1 MGREMTL
8 PASGSISSDQIMA
21 ELRVANPTRAFPL
34 SLTDADVLALAG
46 KSVPPISIPADLY
59 GKGAYTAM
67 SGSVPDVSDTA
78 TSNPPSNTAVHIAI
92 SVVFTGGQA
101 PFSYA
106 WSHVSGNGTVT
117 AANASST
124 TADFINN
131 RFSAPGEVQSQVVQ
145 CVVTDATAATLTRTG
160 TATMTLT

>member
-1 MGREMTL
+1 MTL
-8 PASGSISSDQIMA
+8 PASGSISLGDVMT
-21 ELRVANPTRAFPL
+21 ELRTVNAGRAYPI
-34 SLTDADVLALAG
+34 SLGDSDVRSLAG
-46 KSVPPISIPADLY
+46 VASGAISLSDLY

-67 SGSVPDVSDTA
+67 SGSVPNVSDTA
-78 TSNPPSNTAVHIAI
+78 TSNPPSNTAVHISI

-101 PFSYA
+101 PFTYA

-145 CVVTDATAATLTRTG
+145 CIVTDSTSATLTRSG
-160 TATMTLT
+160 TATLTLT